1 MLGRSAP
8 EVLRAGRRMKKRA
21 SASNVFSLLK
31 DIVQGS
37 GTEKALCPDLR
48 VFHGSAVALEQV
60 FGD

>member
-1 MLGRSAP
+1 
-8 EVLRAGRRMKKRA
+8 MKKRA